1 MSLVARY
8 TPHRFHELV
17 SNKLRNLGEDA
28 HEPYPTYHRLNSR
41 RQVADAANRSG
52 FEVSELTLIE
62 KEPSYGMSN
71 KALFL
76 LFMAYERV
84 VNATEALA
92 GLRAN
97 ILAVLRKP

>member
-1 MSLVARY
+1 MTMVASK
-8 TPHRFHELV
+8 HE
-17 SNKLRNLGEDA
+17 G
-28 HEPYPTYHRLNSR
+28 SR
-41 RQVADAANRSG
+41 WQGVDAARRCG
-52 FEVSELTLIE
+52 LAVAELTLIE

-84 VNATEALA
+84 VNSTEALA
-92 GLRAN
+92 GMRAN